1 MNMGTESFSR
11 WREQQVNAAP
21 QIPVLNRQNLC
32 VYSYR
37 TDRLIYLSLN
47 GVEYSDSIDLNLDT
61 ANEAFPCIP
70 YLKADDFYPRL
81 ILDIFTKMRRANERD
96 SRTDLRTKIVSIRGW
111 RYTLSAWITST
122 ERHGRICVYTCSHTV
137 SRGKT
142 DHKWHQRYFDTW
154 FRRQLRD
161 PDPAYW
167 KDEMWCRDYRGLDY
181 STLEANC
188 LASTPPGKKPTV
200 NLLRQVFEPG
210 ILQAWEN
217 RVGANP
223 YRMSMF
229 RVPPLELIF
238 IQRTRL
244 VHC

>member
-1 MNMGTESFSR
+1 MGVSKRF
-11 WREQQVNAAP
+11 EQWSLEHGLKPTSAP
-21 QIPVLNRQNLC
+21 AFASNFAI
-32 VYSYR
+32 YSYL
-37 TDRLIYLSLN
+37 TDRLTY
-47 GVEYSDSIDLNLDT
+47 LNLDGQEFSDPPPSILRT
-61 ANEAFPCIP
+61 DDNCIP

-81 ILDIFTKMRRANERD
+81 VLDTFSRMRFALERD